1 MSLQIPRRL
10 IMLTL
15 VVVATLG
22 TALNYPREVHATSLQ
37 DHHHGCSVA
46 SLKGTYA
53 FVRTGINN
61 VLGGPI
67 AQIGFAVLDG
77 NGNIQLIRTT
87 RSNNGVIE
95 DWTNETAPGNYTVD
109 PDCTGTF
116 FNGMNNIVVF
126 DGGKRFFLLSAGAG
140 TTTTEEG
147 TRLDTEN

>member
-1 MSLQIPRRL
+1 MRL
-10 IMLTL
+10 KLTMVMLSAVIMIMGLYR
-15 VVVATLG
+15 AT
-22 TALNYPREVHATSLQ
+22 TVHAAPASA
-37 DHHHGCSVA
+37 HGHSCSVA

-53 FVRTGINN
+53 FIRTGVNN

-77 NGNIQLIRTT
+77 NGNIELIRTT

-109 PDCTGTF
+109 ADCTGTF

-140 TTTTEEG
+140 TITTEEAV
-147 TRLDTEN
+147 RSDVQD